1 MAGYHFSYLT
11 NYAGMLG
18 GYGMSRG
25 GVVRRSWRWLS
36 CRGGVCRN
44 RTSDSGFSSVRNQR
58 HEMRD
63 GLQRI
68 QASVAQSGVEELVEG
83 LLLGVVQYKSNG
95 AHGLLLSF

>member
-1 MAGYHFSYLT
+1 
-11 NYAGMLG
+11 
-18 GYGMSRG
+18 
-25 GVVRRSWRWLS
+25 
-36 CRGGVCRN
+36 
-44 RTSDSGFSSVRNQR
+44 
-58 HEMRD
+58 MRD